1 MKDVCA
7 FCCRELRIGAL
18 VGLQAEL
25 CSTRRERFPDRWGF
39 MLSSLYY
46 RERKFPDRWGCMLS
60 SLYYQER
67 KIPRQVG
74 LHAELFVLVNW
85 TPVLKPI

>member
-1 MKDVCA
+1 MKNVCA

-18 VGLQAEL
+18 VGLQAKL

-67 KIPRQVG
+67 KMKRFPDRWG
-74 LHAELFVLVNW
+74 CMLSSLY
-85 TPVLKPI
+85 

>member
-1 MKDVCA
+1 M
-7 FCCRELRIGAL
+7 AL
-18 VGLQAEL
+18 VGLEVEL
-25 CSTRRERFPDRWGF
+25 CSTRRERFLDRWGC
-39 MLSSLYY
+39 MLNSLYY
-46 RERKFPDRWGCMLS
+46 RERKFPGRWGCMLS